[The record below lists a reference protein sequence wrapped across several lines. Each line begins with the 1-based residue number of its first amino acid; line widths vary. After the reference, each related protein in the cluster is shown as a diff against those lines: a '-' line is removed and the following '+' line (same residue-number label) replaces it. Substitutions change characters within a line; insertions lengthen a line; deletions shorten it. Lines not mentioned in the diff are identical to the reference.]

1 MGGVGR
7 GLFCFQYLVTSHC
20 NVDNTLKNL
29 FMLGQRH
36 LKDVD
41 IVEAHCY
48 VVTTG
53 GLILMSIFVAESIN
67 Q

>member
-1 MGGVGR
+1 M
-7 GLFCFQYLVTSHC
+7 TSHC
-20 NVDNTLKNL
+20 NVDNMLKNL

-53 GLILMSIFVAESIN
+53 ELILMSMYIAESIN

>member
-1 MGGVGR
+1 M
-7 GLFCFQYLVTSHC
+7 S
-20 NVDNTLKNL
+20 
-29 FMLGQRH
+29 GQRH
-36 LKDVD
+36 LKDVN

-53 GLILMSIFVAESIN
+53 GVILMSIFIAESIN